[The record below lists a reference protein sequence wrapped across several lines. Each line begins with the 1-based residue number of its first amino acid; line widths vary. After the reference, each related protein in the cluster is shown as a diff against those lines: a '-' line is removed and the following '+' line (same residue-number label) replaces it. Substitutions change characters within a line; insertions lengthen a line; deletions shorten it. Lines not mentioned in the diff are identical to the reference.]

1 MQSTVN
7 IRDYPCGSG
16 KTTSMIEWFCSDRKY
31 LVIVP
36 LLTEVD
42 RVIECS
48 KSTPFQQPH
57 ANDNNALTKTKS
69 LENMVLRGQNIV
81 ATHSLFERLVPLAR
95 QGLLSD
101 YDIIIDEVPEVV
113 RSVSSKSKVSIE
125 EFYLNTG
132 YMTVDTKTGLV
143 SPTGKWWSMR
153 NDVDDTLSTTIL
165 NYANTGCLYLLEGHL
180 FIWAMPKELLT
191 AGRTTTILTYKSEG
205 SVLSS
210 YLKKLEVPVE
220 VANDNRLE
228 EAFRKKAA
236 ELITIKDIAAL
247 SRLSLSH
254 SGQLDSMSNSNDCRT
269 IVNALK
275 NLRGRQLKDVPAE
288 NILITCAKDGWYKKG
303 NVNVAGPFASGSKLF
318 QRANWVP
325 KITRGTNNYAHC
337 SHLIYLYDQYMNPLV
352 IRWLEEDKGAF
363 EDEYAL
369 TELIQWV
376 WRSGVRNGQPITLYL
391 PSPRMRQLMEEW
403 LSD

>member
-1 MQSTVN
+1 MQSTVT

-16 KTTSMIEWFCSDRKY
+16 KTTSMIEGFRSDRKY

-42 RVIECS
+42 RVVERS
-48 KSTPFQQPH
+48 KSNPFQQPH
-57 ANDNNALTKTKS
+57 ANDNNAPTKTES
-69 LENMVLRGQNIV
+69 LESMVLQGQNIA

-132 YMTVDTKTGLV
+132 YMTVDTGTGQV
-143 SPTGKWWSMR
+143 RPTNKWWSMR
-153 NDVDDTLSTTIL
+153 DDVDDTLSATIL

-205 SVLSS
+205 SVLLS
-210 YLKKLEVPVE
+210 YLKKLDVSVE
-220 VANDNRLE
+220 VAKDNQRE
-228 EAFRKKAA
+228 EAFREKASQ
-236 ELITIKDIAAL
+236 LITIKDIPAL
-247 SRLSLSH
+247 SRLPLSH
-254 SGQLDSMSNSNDCRT
+254 SGQLAGMSKSNYCRAV
-269 IVNALK
+269 VNALK

-288 NILITCAKDGWYKKG
+288 NILITCAKEGWYKKG
-303 NVNVAGPFASGSKLF
+303 NEGVAGPFASGSKLF
-318 QRANWVP
+318 QGANWVA
-325 KITRGTNNYAHC
+325 KITRGTNDYAHC
-337 SHLIYLYDQYMNPLV
+337 SHLVYLYDQHMNPMV
-352 IRWLEEDKGAF
+352 ARWLEDNSRAF
-363 EDEYAL
+363 DDAYAL

-376 WRSGVRNGQPITLYL
+376 WRSRVRKGQPITLYL
-391 PSPRMRQLMEEW
+391 PSPRMWQLMEEW
-403 LSD
+403 LGL

>member
-1 MQSTVN
+1 MQSTVT
-7 IRDYPCGSG
+7 ICDYPCGSG
-16 KTTSMIEWFCSDRKY
+16 KTASMIEGFRSDRKY

-42 RVIECS
+42 RVVEWS

-57 ANDNNALTKTKS
+57 ANDNNAPTKTET
-69 LENMVLRGQNIV
+69 LESMVLQGQNIV
-81 ATHSLFERLVPLAR
+81 ATHSLFERLGPLAR
-95 QGLLSD
+95 RSLLSD

-113 RSVSSKSKVSIE
+113 RPVSSKSKVSIE

-153 NDVDDTLSTTIL
+153 DDVDDTLSTTIL
-165 NYANTGCLYLLEGHL
+165 TYANTGCLYLLEVHL

-210 YLKKLEVPVE
+210 YLKKLDVPVE
-220 VANDNRLE
+220 VANDNQRE

-236 ELITIKDIAAL
+236 ELITIKDIPAL

-254 SGQLDSMSNSNDCRT
+254 SGQLAGMSNSNYCRT
-269 IVNALK
+269 VVNALK
-275 NLRGRQLKDVPAE
+275 NLRGRQLKDVSAE
-288 NILITCAKDGWYKKG
+288 NILITCAKDGWYKGGDEK
-303 NVNVAGPFASGSKLF
+303 VAGPFASGSKLF
-318 QRANWVP
+318 QGANWLP
-325 KITRGTNNYAHC
+325 KVTRGTNKYAHC
-337 SHLIYLYDQYMNPLV
+337 SHLIYLYDQHMNPYV
-352 IRWLEEDKGAF
+352 ARWLEDNSRAF
-363 EDEYAL
+363 DDAYAL

-376 WRSGVRNGQPITLYL
+376 WRSRVRKGRPVTLYL
-391 PSPRMRQLMEEW
+391 PSPRMRQLMEQW
-403 LSD
+403 LSS

>member
-1 MQSTVN
+1 MQSTVT

-16 KTTSMIEWFCSDRKY
+16 KTTSMIEGFRSDRKY

-42 RVIECS
+42 RVVERS
-48 KSTPFQQPH
+48 KSNPFQQPH
-57 ANDNNALTKTKS
+57 ANDNNAPTKTES
-69 LENMVLRGQNIV
+69 LESMVLQGQNIA

-132 YMTVDTKTGLV
+132 YMTVDTGTGQV
-143 SPTGKWWSMR
+143 RPTNKWWSMR
-153 NDVDDTLSTTIL
+153 DDVDDTLSTSIL
-165 NYANTGCLYLLEGHL
+165 TYANTGCLYLLEGHL

-191 AGRTTTILTYKSEG
+191 AGRTTTILTYKSKG

-220 VANDNRLE
+220 VANDNQLE

-236 ELITIKDIAAL
+236 ELITIKDISAL

-254 SGQLDSMSNSNDCRT
+254 SGQLAGMSNSKYCRT
-269 IVNALK
+269 VVNALK
-275 NLRGRQLKDVPAE
+275 NLRGRQLKDVPAD

-303 NVNVAGPFASGSKLF
+303 NEEVAGPFASGSKLF
-318 QRANWVP
+318 QGANWIA
-325 KITRGTNNYAHC
+325 KITRGTNKYAHC
-337 SHLIYLYDQYMNPLV
+337 SHLVYLYDQHMNPYV
-352 IRWLEEDKGAF
+352 ARWLEDNSRAF
-363 EDEYAL
+363 DDAYAL

-376 WRSGVRNGQPITLYL
+376 WRSRVRKGQPITLYL
-391 PSPRMRQLMEEW
+391 PSPRMRRLMVEW
-403 LSD
+403 LGL

>member
-1 MQSTVN
+1 MQSTVT

-16 KTTSMIEWFCSDRKY
+16 KTTSMIKGFCSDRKY
-31 LVIVP
+31 LVIAP

-42 RVIECS
+42 RVVEWS
-48 KSTPFQQPH
+48 KSIPFQQPH
-57 ANDNNALTKTKS
+57 ANDNDAPTKTEN
-69 LENMVLRGQNIV
+69 LQNMVLQGQNIA
-81 ATHSLFERLVPLAR
+81 ATHSLFERLVPLAG

-113 RSVSSKSKVSIE
+113 RSVSSKSKMSIE

-132 YMTVDTKTGLV
+132 YMTVDTKTGQV

-153 NDVDDTLSTTIL
+153 DDVDDTLSTNIL

-191 AGRTTTILTYKSEG
+191 AGRTTTILIYKSEG

-210 YLKKLEVPVE
+210 YLKRLEVPVE
-220 VANDNRLE
+220 VANDNQLE

-236 ELITIKDIAAL
+236 QLIAIKDIPAL

-254 SGQLDSMSNSNDCRT
+254 SGQLAGMSKSNYCRT
-269 IVNALK
+269 VVNALK
-275 NLRGRQLKDVPAE
+275 NLSGRQLKDLPAK
-288 NILITCAKDGWYKKG
+288 NILITCAKEGWYKEG
-303 NVNVAGPFASGSKLF
+303 NADVAGPFASGSKLF
-318 QRANWVP
+318 QGANWVA
-325 KITRGTNNYAHC
+325 KVTRGTNDYSHC
-337 SHLIYLYDQYMNPLV
+337 SHLIYLYDQHMKPFV
-352 IRWLEEDKGAF
+352 ARWLEDNSRAF
-363 EDEYAL
+363 DDAFAL

-376 WRSGVRNGQPITLYL
+376 WRSRVRKGQPITLYF
-391 PSPRMRQLMEEW
+391 PSPRMRRLMEEW
-403 LSD
+403 LSL

>member
-1 MQSTVN
+1 MQSTVT

-16 KTTSMIEWFCSDRKY
+16 KTTSTIEGFRSDRKY
-31 LVIVP
+31 LVILP

-42 RVIECS
+42 RVVEWS

-57 ANDNNALTKTKS
+57 ADDNNASTKTKS
-69 LENMVLRGQNIV
+69 LESMVLQGQNI
-81 ATHSLFERLVPLAR
+81 ASTHSLFERLVPLAR

-132 YMTVDTKTGLV
+132 YMSVDTKTGQV
-143 SPTGKWWSMR
+143 SPTGKWWSIR
-153 NDVDDTLSTTIL
+153 DDVGDTLSTTIL
-165 NYANTGCLYLLEGHL
+165 TYANTGCLYLLEGHL

-210 YLKKLEVPVE
+210 YLKKLNVPVE
-220 VANDNRLE
+220 VANDNQSE

-236 ELITIKDIAAL
+236 ELITIKDIPAL

-254 SGQLDSMSNSNDCRT
+254 SGQLVGMSNSKYCRT
-269 IVNALK
+269 VVNALK

-303 NVNVAGPFASGSKLF
+303 NVDVAGPFASGSKLF
-318 QRANWVP
+318 QGANWLP
-325 KITRGTNNYAHC
+325 KVTRGTNDYAHC
-337 SHLIYLYDQYMNPLV
+337 THLIYLYDQHLNPYV
-352 IRWLEEDKGAF
+352 ARWLEDNTGAF
-363 EDEYAL
+363 DDAYAL
-369 TELIQWV
+369 TEMIQWV
-376 WRSGVRNGQPITLYL
+376 WRSRVRNGQPITLYL
-391 PSPRMRQLMEEW
+391 PSPRMRQLIKEW
-403 LSD
+403 LSN

>member
-1 MQSTVN
+1 MQSTVT

-16 KTTSMIEWFCSDRKY
+16 KTTSMIEGFQSDRKY

-42 RVIECS
+42 RVVEWS
-48 KSTPFQQPH
+48 KSAPFQQPH
-57 ANDNNALTKTKS
+57 ANDNNATTKTES
-69 LENMVLRGQNIV
+69 LESMVLQGQNIA
-81 ATHSLFERLVPLAR
+81 ATHSIFERLVPLAR

-143 SPTGKWWSMR
+143 RPTNKWWSMR
-153 NDVDDTLSTTIL
+153 DDVDDTLSTTIL
-165 NYANTGCLYLLEGHL
+165 TYANTGCLYLLEGHL

-210 YLKKLEVPVE
+210 YLKKLDVPVE
-220 VANDNRLE
+220 VANDNQLE

-236 ELITIKDIAAL
+236 ELIIIKDIPAL

-254 SGQLDSMSNSNDCRT
+254 SGQLAGMSKLNYCRT
-269 IVNALK
+269 VVNALK

-288 NILITCAKDGWYKKG
+288 NILITCAKEGWYKKG
-303 NVNVAGPFASGSKLF
+303 NVDVAGPFASGSKLF
-318 QRANWVP
+318 QGANWVA
-325 KITRGTNNYAHC
+325 KITRGTNKYAHC
-337 SHLIYLYDQYMNPLV
+337 SHLIYLYDQHMNPLV
-352 IRWLEEDKGAF
+352 ARWLEDNSRAF
-363 EDEYAL
+363 DDAYAL

-376 WRSGVRNGQPITLYL
+376 WRSRVRNGQPITLYL
-391 PSPRMRQLMEEW
+391 PSQRMRQLMEEW

>member
-1 MQSTVN
+1 MQSTVT

-16 KTTSMIEWFCSDRKY
+16 KTTSMIEGFCSDRKY

-42 RVIECS
+42 RVVEWS

-57 ANDNNALTKTKS
+57 ANDNNAPTKTES
-69 LENMVLRGQNIV
+69 LENMVLQGQNIA

-143 SPTGKWWSMR
+143 RPTNKWWSMR
-153 NDVDDTLSTTIL
+153 DDVDDTLSNTIL
-165 NYANTGCLYLLEGHL
+165 NYANTGCLYLLEAHL

-191 AGRTTTILTYKSEG
+191 AGRTTTILSYKSEG
-205 SVLSS
+205 SVLSY

-236 ELITIKDIAAL
+236 ELITIKDIPAL

-254 SGQLDSMSNSNDCRT
+254 SGQLAGLSNSNYYRT
-269 IVNALK
+269 FVNALK

-288 NILITCAKDGWYKKG
+288 NILLTCAKDGWYKGGDEKVG
-303 NVNVAGPFASGSKLF
+303 GPFASGSKLF
-318 QRANWVP
+318 QGANWVA
-325 KITRGTNNYAHC
+325 KITRGTNDYAHC
-337 SHLIYLYDQYMNPLV
+337 SHLRYLYDQHMNPLV
-352 IRWLEEDKGAF
+352 ARWSEDNSRAF
-363 EDEYAL
+363 DDAYAL

-376 WRSGVRNGQPITLYL
+376 WRSRIRKGQPITLYL
-391 PSPRMRQLMEEW
+391 PSPRMRRLMEEW
-403 LSD
+403 LSS

>member
-1 MQSTVN
+1 MQSTVT

-16 KTTSMIEWFCSDRKY
+16 KTTSMIEGFRSDRKY

-42 RVIECS
+42 RVVQWS

-57 ANDNNALTKTKS
+57 ANDNNAPTKTES
-69 LENMVLRGQNIV
+69 LESMVLQGQNIA
-81 ATHSLFERLVPLAR
+81 ATNSLFERLVPLAR
-95 QGLLSD
+95 KGLLSD

-143 SPTGKWWSMR
+143 RPTNKWWSMR
-153 NDVDDTLSTTIL
+153 DDVDDTLSTTIL

-210 YLKKLEVPVE
+210 YLKKLDVPVE
-220 VANDNRLE
+220 VANDNQCE
-228 EAFRKKAA
+228 EAFRRKAA
-236 ELITIKDIAAL
+236 KLITIKDIPAL

-254 SGQLDSMSNSNDCRT
+254 SGQLVGLSKSNYCWT
-269 IVNALK
+269 VVNALK
-275 NLRGRQLKDVPAE
+275 NLKGRQLKDVPAE
-288 NILITCAKDGWYKKG
+288 YILITCAEDGWHKKG
-303 NVNVAGPFASGSKLF
+303 NVDIAGPFASGSKLF
-318 QRANWVP
+318 QGANWVA
-325 KITRGTNNYAHC
+325 KITRRTNDYAHC
-337 SHLIYLYDQYMNPLV
+337 SHLIYLYDQHMNPYV
-352 IRWLEEDKGAF
+352 ARWLEDNTRAF
-363 EDEYAL
+363 DDAFAL

-376 WRSGVRNGQPITLYL
+376 WRSRVRKGQPITLYL
-391 PSPRMRQLMEEW
+391 PSPRTRQLIEEW

>member
-1 MQSTVN
+1 MQSIIT
-7 IRDYPCGSG
+7 IKDQPCGSG
-16 KTTSMIEWFCSDRKY
+16 KTTSMIEGFRSDRKY

-42 RVIECS
+42 RVVEWS

-57 ANDNNALTKTKS
+57 ANDNNAPTKTES
-69 LENMVLRGQNIV
+69 LESMVLQGENIV

-132 YMTVDTKTGLV
+132 YMTADTGTGQV
-143 SPTGKWWSMR
+143 RPTVKWWSMR
-153 NDVDDTLSTTIL
+153 DDVDDTLSTTIL

-210 YLKKLEVPVE
+210 YLKKLNVPVE
-220 VANDNRLE
+220 VTNDNQLE

-236 ELITIKDIAAL
+236 ELITIKDIPAL
-247 SRLSLSH
+247 SRLALSH
-254 SGQLDSMSNSNDCRT
+254 SGQLAGISNSSYCKT
-269 IVNALK
+269 IGIALK
-275 NLRGRQLKDVPAE
+275 NLRGRQLSGVLAD
-288 NILITCAKDGWYKKG
+288 NILITCAKEGWLKKG
-303 NVNVAGPFASGSKLF
+303 NERVAGPFASRSKLF
-318 QRANWVP
+318 KGANWVP
-325 KITRGTNNYAHC
+325 KVTRGTNDYAHC
-337 SHLIYLYDQYMNPLV
+337 SHLIYLYDQHMNPYV
-352 IRWLEEDKGAF
+352 ARWLEDNSRAF
-363 EDEYAL
+363 DDAYAL

-376 WRSGVRNGQPITLYL
+376 WRSRVRKGQPITLYL

-403 LSD
+403 LNL